1 MEHYTEKQYDDD
13 LTIVADEYDDS
24 FHTDNV
30 DLFEFPTYD
39 ESPLVRLK
47 SLVLSI
53 DWEITDDVLH
63 QFNDELVDLKD
74 VWADEKIY
82 LVYIQALEK
91 ISKYIYKEKADANP
105 NAIKLLLSFYY
116 NLEKM
121 VSSELMTEGEKRQ
134 LLLEDVRKFEILK
147 KQISKGDKKA
157 TSTAHGEVYADEMQ
171 PSPVT
176 APDAGSI
183 LFDLK
188 ALVLG
193 IDWEITEIELERLRD
208 EVHRL
213 ENIFAGSRP
222 KQIFLQGLGTLAA
235 YIRFKK
241 SDAHAD
247 AFKLLHS
254 FVAGLEKIVTVPMS
268 LEEEKR
274 ILLPEVEK
282 FNEFKAIVGAKIKPS
297 KVEEEEF
304 SEDEEEGGSIAPA
317 LSGLPEGGERGFQEE
332 EEAAAL
338 DRSSTSMVEG
348 QVDRFFTDSD
358 EPQFEEKADQF
369 EVQAGRDVP
378 DEGGDVVESRLD
390 AMFQADGTPAG
401 PGIDRE
407 ESMRGVDVESDADG
421 ESDQD
426 RLPYQDDDLAPALS
440 DLDESVRIE
449 RSEVVPE
456 ENIEFAADVES
467 RLDDFFGALDVNEEI
482 PQAAVFETEPEETVE
497 TEMQESVA
505 FSAVETDTG
514 SSSGITLPGVDVES
528 EDDDD
533 SGEEP
538 LAFAGADLAPAL
550 SGEPEPELVA
560 TGEDRFAVFEPADRV
575 SVEEERIAGEIDSA
589 VDIEDRP
596 DSFFGKEE
604 EPAREGQTM
613 NGNEESALTEESIE
627 ESPSDRK
634 EEKYEDVDKI
644 EQPSSSMFVMEVLE
658 EGEIEEE
665 LAFEPVEE
673 EKGGAIGEASLDI
686 DDEAVFDGLEEPV
699 AADVFEDSSMEG
711 GFQFESVPES
721 LDSGRLMAA
730 VPDIEALSEEQLTVE
745 EELPI
750 AAMEDPLSN
759 LRACVGS
766 LGLELEDSIF
776 EGMHADIDSLR
787 NEYAAVPL
795 ARMFLQLISTAT
807 QHIET
812 YRYEASAEAFSIL
825 QSLTDALGEALEDPK
840 GFSAQERLLSE
851 MTTVLLWQKDM
862 LDRQAVAKGGRLTFA
877 VPVRT
882 KAGEILE
889 EEEISFEEEEIEE
902 RDSAAIEPAVEEEP
916 VGGGETGRDLFTAA
930 ETVALDSEDI
940 FAAEDLV
947 AEVAEVQDQRNIA
960 SMDDDSYTALADDLA
975 GERLAVTGAEGSDE
989 RLARQIRE
997 LIRSEVELIRQEM
1010 QSGMESL
1017 RKELLDKEN

>member
-39 ESPLVRLK
+39 ESPLARLK

-121 VSSELMTEGEKRQ
+121 VSSDSMTEGEKRQ

-147 KQISKGDKKA
+147 KQISKGEKKA

-176 APDAGSI
+176 APDPGSI

-213 ENIFAGSRP
+213 EDIFAGSRP

-235 YIRFKK
+235 YIRLKK

-247 AFKLLHS
+247 VFKLLHS

-297 KVEEEEF
+297 KVEEEEIT
-304 SEDEEEGGSIAPA
+304 EDEEEGGSIAPA
-317 LSGLPEGGERGFQEE
+317 LSSLPEGEERGFQEE

-338 DRSSTSMVEG
+338 DLSSTSIVEG

-358 EPQFEEKADQF
+358 ERQFEEKADQS
-369 EVQAGRDVP
+369 EVQAGRDMP
-378 DEGGDVVESRLD
+378 DEGGEVVESHLD
-390 AMFQADGTPAG
+390 AMFQTDAPPAG
-401 PGIDRE
+401 PEIDRE
-407 ESMRGVDVESDADG
+407 ESMRGADVESDADG

-456 ENIEFAADVES
+456 ENIDFAADVES
-467 RLDDFFGALDVNEEI
+467 RLDDFFGALDVNEEK
-482 PQAAVFETEPEETVE
+482 PQAAVLETEPEETVE

-505 FSAVETDTG
+505 FSAVEIDTG

-528 EDDDD
+528 EDDD

-550 SGEPEPELVA
+550 SGEPEAELMA

-589 VDIEDRP
+589 VDIEDRL

-613 NGNEESALTEESIE
+613 NVSEEPALTEESIE

-634 EEKYEDVDKI
+634 EVKYEDVEKI

-673 EKGGAIGEASLDI
+673 EKGAVIGEASLDT
-686 DDEAVFDGLEEPV
+686 DDEPVFEGLEEPA
-699 AADVFEDSSMEG
+699 AADVFEVSSMEE
-711 GFQFESVPES
+711 GFQLESVPES
-721 LDSGRLMAA
+721 LESGQLMAA
-730 VPDIEALSEEQLTVE
+730 VPDIEALSEEQSTGE

-825 QSLTDALGEALEDPK
+825 QSLTDALGEALEDPR
-840 GFSAQERLLSE
+840 GFSAQEMLLSE

-882 KAGEILE
+882 TAGEIFE
-889 EEEISFEEEEIEE
+889 EEEISFEAEEVEE

-916 VGGGETGRDLFTAA
+916 AGGVETGSDLFTTA

-947 AEVAEVQDQRNIA
+947 VADVPEVQDQHIIV

-975 GERLAVTGAEGSDE
+975 GERLAVTGAEDPDE